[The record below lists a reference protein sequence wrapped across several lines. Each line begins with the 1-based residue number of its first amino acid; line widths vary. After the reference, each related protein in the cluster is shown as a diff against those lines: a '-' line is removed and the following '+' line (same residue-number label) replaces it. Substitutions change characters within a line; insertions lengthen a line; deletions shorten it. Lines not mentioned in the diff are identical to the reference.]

1 MGYAIAQAL
10 IDAGASVTLV
20 SGPTNI
26 AEPLCEKIVCVSTAL
41 QMFEAV
47 KVHLTDVDVFFS
59 VAAVADYTPA
69 TPQVHKMKKMA
80 EKLTIAL
87 VPTAD
92 ILAWVAAQTHPP
104 FCVGFAAESENI
116 AENARKKR
124 LNKGIPL
131 IIANSASAAIGAD
144 DNEITLIDESGEY
157 PVPKGPKIEIA
168 RIIVDHVAKM
178 LASQAPQQP
187 SLKSVKNA

>member
-1 MGYAIAQAL
+1 M
-10 IDAGASVTLV
+10 
-20 SGPTNI
+20 
-26 AEPLCEKIVCVSTAL
+26 
-41 QMFEAV
+41 
-47 KVHLTDVDVFFS
+47 
-59 VAAVADYTPA
+59 
-69 TPQVHKMKKMA
+69 
-80 EKLTIAL
+80 
-87 VPTAD
+87 
-92 ILAWVAAQTHPP
+92 AAQTHPP

-168 RIIVDHVAKM
+168 RVIVDHVAKM